1 MGFKQLIIE
10 PTIFILHRSE
20 GLIALLIWID
30 DFAIGTSSKKI
41 YTTFIEE
48 YRKEEGMDIKE
59 EGPLTI
65 FAGIQI
71 TWGKGF
77 VELCQSNGMNRT
89 WSTAPLPRSEKHA
102 ARSASS
108 NVRHIEAYYVFTG
121 LRAEQGRG

>member
-41 YTTFIEE
+41 YT
-48 YRKEEGMDIKE
+48 
-59 EGPLTI
+59 TI